1 MVQTLAHFF
10 FRRTNC
16 VLGVYVY
23 TINAHVLILTLY
35 TQKRGKTCGCVYNTN
50 GPCSSFYAVCVLE
63 EKKMEK
69 PFTGKRRRV
78 DRGCSWAVHLNP
90 SIHYKRTFGPCWDVP
105 VLLGK

>member
-35 TQKRGKTCGCVYNTN
+35 TQKRGKNLWMCIQHKWAMFFILRCVCI
-50 GPCSSFYAVCVLE
+50 G

-69 PFTGKRRRV
+69 PSRGK
-78 DRGCSWAVHLNP
+78 GGGWIGGVH
-90 SIHYKRTFGPCWDVP
+90 GPYI
-105 VLLGK
+105 